1 MLVVYRYIRKP
12 SLRRFV
18 AMKSLIIVESFT
30 KTKTIKKYLGDRDV
44 AVSFSGGH
52 IYNLPKDT
60 LGFDTNTWDITY
72 IPTNPNIIKNIKEMA
87 RNADV
92 IYLAADPDLEGEAI
106 AHSLYKCL
114 EGIIKDSGSGGS
126 GGKVCHR
133 ITFNEITKNAVINA
147 IENPRTID
155 MDKVKAQ
162 ETRRIVDRLI
172 GYKVS
177 PVLWNKFNK
186 NYLSAGRVQI
196 AGLIIC
202 INQRTRIINKEII
215 PYWTIEGTFS
225 IHKDLTIVGTLNV
238 YEDASPASGSDGKL
252 KEYKIRDVDIV
263 KKILNNLSIG
273 SLYSIEYEKHIR
285 NVSPSPPYTTTT
297 LQQDAY
303 NKFRL
308 NAKTTMK
315 LAQDLYEHGHITYM
329 RTDSTSIAEDA
340 KKMLL
345 TYIRDTYDGEGS
357 GGGGTFAKYRTYKT
371 KVANAQEAHEAVRI
385 TNPKNKT
392 ISFEGSTQSH
402 EKLYQL
408 IWVRTLASLMTD
420 AVYTDLSLKLESGGS
435 GSAGSSGHIFCATK
449 TYLKELGFRILYE
462 DRLENEN
469 LENFINILKE
479 NKLAAT
485 AKEYSSQGTIDN
497 IPSLYNEVQLIKE
510 LEKEGIGRPSTYS
523 SIIDKLL
530 EKKYVEIGTNP
541 QQEYEIECFKKKKGK
556 TKKEPSELLITTK
569 KINLGGKQKDLLV
582 PTELGL
588 EVIKYIYEVFPYLC
602 DLKFT
607 SKMEDELDKIMNAGG
622 AAGVSGSASI
632 TKAAILND
640 LYAKIMGSIGSIAAS
655 GDSGCSG
662 SSNDGGGAVNKE
674 KKTGILTTRYG
685 VCYYNKELDKY
696 TNIEPYLKW
705 KKITKENLKE
715 RDIAFLS
722 SLPKPVEYLGKKYD
736 IHLGKFGIYLKDK
749 KNNNHKLEKNLWDTL
764 CFG

>member
-1 MLVVYRYIRKP
+1 
-12 SLRRFV
+12 
-18 AMKSLIIVESFT
+18 MKSLIIVESFT

-44 AVSFSGGH
+44 SVAFSGGH

-60 LGFDTNTWDITY
+60 LGFNTDTWDITFV
-72 IPTNPNIIKNIKEMA
+72 PTNPNIIKNIKEMA

-114 EGIIKDSGSGGS
+114 EGIIKGSGSSGSS
-126 GGKVCHR
+126 GGDKICHR

-147 IENPRTID
+147 LENPRTID
-155 MDKVKAQ
+155 MDRVSAQ

-225 IHKDLTIVGTLNV
+225 IQDLKIVATLNV
-238 YEDASPASGSDGKL
+238 YDATAAVAAKL

-263 KKILNNLSIG
+263 KQILNNLSIG
-273 SLYSIEYEKHIR
+273 TEGTLGSLYNIEYEKHIR
-285 NVSPSPPYTTTT
+285 SVSPSPPYTTTT

-303 NKFRL
+303 NKCRL

-345 TYIRDTYDGEGS
+345 SYIRDTYEGS
-357 GGGGTFAKYRTYKT
+357 GSSSSGGGTFAKYRTFKT

-392 ISFEGSTQSH
+392 VLFEGSTQNH
-402 EKLYQL
+402 EKLYEL
-408 IWVRTLASLMTD
+408 IWVRTVASLMTD
-420 AVYTDLSLKLESGGS
+420 AVYTDLQLKLASSTKSSEAATQMRAATLTGGS
-435 GSAGSSGHIFCATK
+435 EHIFCSTK
-449 TYLKELGFRILYE
+449 SYLKELGFRILYE
-462 DRLENEN
+462 DKLETEN
-469 LENFINILKE
+469 LEDFIKIIKE
-479 NKLAAT
+479 NNQEAT

-588 EVIKYIYEVFPYLC
+588 EVIKYIYEIFPYLC

-607 SKMEDELDKIMNAGG
+607 SKMEDDLDKIM
-622 AAGVSGSASI
+622 AGVATA
-632 TKAAILND
+632 TKETVLND
-640 LYAKIMGSIGSIAAS
+640 LYAKIKGSIASIEPTS
-655 GDSGCSG
+655 GGGSG
-662 SSNDGGGAVNKE
+662 SGGTGSSGTGTGAINKE
-674 KKTGILTTRYG
+674 KKTGIIATRYG

-705 KKITKENLKE
+705 KKISKEGLKE
-715 RDIAFLS
+715 RDIAFIS
-722 SLPKPVEYLGKKYD
+722 SLPKPIEYLGKKYD
-736 IHLGKFGIYLKDK
+736 IHLGKFGIYLKDN
-749 KNNNHKLEKNLWDTL
+749 KNNNHKLEKKLWDTF

>member
-1 MLVVYRYIRKP
+1 MISHSIIKGHYRYA
-12 SLRRFV
+12 

-44 AVSFSGGH
+44 SVAFSGGH

-60 LGFDTNTWDITY
+60 LGFNTDTWDITY
-72 IPTNPNIIKNIKEMA
+72 VPTNPNIIKNIKEMA

-114 EGIIKDSGSGGS
+114 EGIIKDGKGGS
-126 GGKVCHR
+126 YKDKVCHR
-133 ITFNEITKNAVINA
+133 ITFNEITKDAVINA
-147 IENPRTID
+147 LENPRTID
-155 MDKVKAQ
+155 MDRVCAQ

-215 PYWTIEGTFS
+215 PYWTIDGTFS
-225 IHKDLTIVGTLNV
+225 IQDLKIVGTL
-238 YEDASPASGSDGKL
+238 YAAAGAKL
-252 KEYKIRDVDIV
+252 TEYKIRDVEIV
-263 KKILNNLSIG
+263 KNILNDLSIG
-273 SLYSIEYEKHIR
+273 AKYDIEYVKNIR

-303 NKFRL
+303 NNCRF
-308 NAKTTMK
+308 NSKTTMK

-340 KKMLL
+340 KKIILS
-345 TYIRDTYDGEGS
+345 YIRNTYDTTS
-357 GGGGTFAKYRTYKT
+357 CASLSFAKYRTFKT
-371 KVANAQEAHEAVRI
+371 KIANAQEAHEAIRI
-385 TNPKNKT
+385 TNPQNKT
-392 ISFEGSTQSH
+392 ISFDGSTKNH
-402 EKLYQL
+402 EKLYEL
-408 IWVRTLASLMTD
+408 IWVRTVASLMTD
-420 AVYTDLSLKLESGGS
+420 AIYTDLQLKLESK
-435 GSAGSSGHIFCATK
+435 ACNGHIFCT
-449 TYLKELGFRILYE
+449 TISYLKELGFRILYE
-462 DRLENEN
+462 DALGNEKLED
-469 LENFINILKE
+469 FIKIIKDN
-479 NKLAAT
+479 NQNAT

-530 EKKYVEIGTNP
+530 EKKYVEIDTNP
-541 QQEYEIECFKKKKGK
+541 QQEYEIECFKKKKN
-556 TKKEPSELLITTK
+556 KELCELIITTK

-588 EVIKYIYEVFPYLC
+588 EVIKYIYEIFPYLC

-607 SKMEDELDKIMNAGG
+607 SKMEDDLDKIMNA
-622 AAGVSGSASI
+622 SI
-632 TKAAILND
+632 TKGAILDD
-640 LYAKIMGSIGSIAAS
+640 LYAKIKGSIASIEPS
-655 GDSGCSG
+655 GSVRNDSGVS
-662 SSNDGGGAVNKE
+662 KE
-674 KKTGILTTRYG
+674 KKTGVITTRYG

-705 KKITKENLKE
+705 KKISKEGLKDK
-715 RDIAFLS
+715 DIAFIS
-722 SLPKPVEYLGKKYD
+722 SLPKPIEHLGKKYD
-736 IHLGKFGIYLKDK
+736 IHLGKFGIYLKDN
-749 KNNNHKLEKNLWDTL
+749 KNNNHKLEKKLWDTY
-764 CFG
+764 CFC

>member
-1 MLVVYRYIRKP
+1 MILLVVYRYIRKP

-215 PYWTIEGTFS
+215 PYWTIEGTFN

-238 YEDASPASGSDGKL
+238 YEDASGSGGKL
-252 KEYKIRDVDIV
+252 KEYKIKDVDIV

-303 NKFRL
+303 NKCRL

-345 TYIRDTYDGEGS
+345 TYIRDTYDGS
-357 GGGGTFAKYRTYKT
+357 SGGTFAKYRTYKT

-607 SKMEDELDKIMNAGG
+607 SKMEDELDKIMNAG
-622 AAGVSGSASI
+622 VSGI

>member
-1 MLVVYRYIRKP
+1 
-12 SLRRFV
+12 
-18 AMKSLIIVESFT
+18 MKSLIIVESFT

-44 AVSFSGGH
+44 SVAFSGGH
-52 IYNLPKDT
+52 IYNLSKDT
-60 LGFDTNTWDITY
+60 LGFNTDTWDITY
-72 IPTNPNIIKNIKEMA
+72 VPTNPNIIKNIKEMA
-87 RNADV
+87 RNADI

-114 EGIIKDSGSGGS
+114 EGIIKGSSSGSGGS
-126 GGKVCHR
+126 GSGGGGNAKVCHR

-147 IENPRTID
+147 LENPRTID
-155 MDKVKAQ
+155 MDRVCAQ

-225 IHKDLTIVGTLNV
+225 IKELKIVGILYTAAA
-238 YEDASPASGSDGKL
+238 ASATAATDTKL
-252 KEYKIRDVDIV
+252 IEYKIRDIEIV
-263 KKILNNLSIG
+263 KNTLNNLSIG
-273 SLYSIEYEKHIR
+273 AKYNIEYVKHIR
-285 NVSPSPPYTTTT
+285 SVSPSPPYTTTT

-303 NKFRL
+303 NKCRF
-308 NAKTTMK
+308 NSKTTMK

-340 KKMLL
+340 KKMILS
-345 TYIRDTYDGEGS
+345 YIRDTYEGCGS
-357 GGGGTFAKYRTYKT
+357 GAFAKYRTFKT

-392 ISFEGSTQSH
+392 ISFEGSTQNH
-402 EKLYQL
+402 EKLYEL
-408 IWVRTLASLMTD
+408 IWVRTVASLMTD
-420 AVYTDLSLKLESGGS
+420 AVYTDLQLKLASSTKSSEASS
-435 GSAGSSGHIFCATK
+435 TKSSEASSGHIFCSTK
-449 TYLKELGFRILYE
+449 SYLKELGFRILYE
-462 DRLENEN
+462 DKLENEN
-469 LENFINILKE
+469 LEDFIKIIKE
-479 NKLAAT
+479 NKLAAI

-541 QQEYEIECFKKKKGK
+541 QQEYEIECFKKKKN
-556 TKKEPSELLITTK
+556 KERSGELIITTK

-588 EVIKYIYEVFPYLC
+588 EVIKYIYEIFPYLC

-607 SKMEDELDKIMNAGG
+607 SKMEDDLDKIMA
-622 AAGVSGSASI
+622 ASI
-632 TKAAILND
+632 TKGAILND
-640 LYAKIMGSIGSIAAS
+640 LYAKIKGSIASIEPS
-655 GDSGCSG
+655 GSG
-662 SSNDGGGAVNKE
+662 SSGSSGGGTGAINKE
-674 KKTGILTTRYG
+674 KKTGIITTRYG

-705 KKITKENLKE
+705 KKISKEGLKE
-715 RDIAFLS
+715 RHIAFLS
-722 SLPKPVEYLGKKYD
+722 SLPKPIEYLGKKYD

-749 KNNNHKLEKNLWDTL
+749 KNNNHKLEKKLWDTF

>member
-1 MLVVYRYIRKP
+1 
-12 SLRRFV
+12 
-18 AMKSLIIVESFT
+18 MKSLIIVESFT

-44 AVSFSGGH
+44 SVAFSGGH

-60 LGFDTNTWDITY
+60 LGFNTDTWDITY
-72 IPTNPNIIKNIKEMA
+72 VPTNPNIIKNIKEMA

-114 EGIIKDSGSGGS
+114 EGIIKDGGT
-126 GGKVCHR
+126 GNAKVCHR

-147 IENPRTID
+147 LENPRTID
-155 MDKVKAQ
+155 MDRVSAQ

-186 NYLSAGRVQI
+186 NHLSAGRVQI

-225 IHKDLTIVGTLNV
+225 IRKDLAITATL
-238 YEDASPASGSDGKL
+238 YTAADAKL
-252 KEYKIRDVDIV
+252 IEYKIRDIEIV
-263 KKILNNLSIG
+263 KNILNNLSIG
-273 SLYSIEYEKHIR
+273 TFGSLYNIEYAKHIR
-285 NVSPSPPYTTTT
+285 SVSPSPPYTTTT

-303 NKFRL
+303 NKCRF
-308 NAKTTMK
+308 NAKETMK

-340 KKMLL
+340 KKMILS
-345 TYIRDTYDGEGS
+345 YIRDTYDGS
-357 GGGGTFAKYRTYKT
+357 GGSSGGASFAKYRTFKT

-392 ISFEGSTQSH
+392 ISFEGYTNKH
-402 EKLYQL
+402 EKLYEL
-408 IWVRTLASLMTD
+408 IWVRTVASLMTD
-420 AVYTDLSLKLESGGS
+420 AVYTDLQLKF
-435 GSAGSSGHIFCATK
+435 SAAHIFCATK
-449 TYLKELGFRILYE
+449 SYLKELGFRILYE
-462 DRLENEN
+462 DKLENEN
-469 LENFINILKE
+469 LEDFIKVMKE
-479 NKLAAT
+479 NKQQAT

-530 EKKYVEIGTNP
+530 DKKYVEIGTNP

-556 TKKEPSELLITTK
+556 TKKEPSGGSGGELIITTK

-588 EVIKYIYEVFPYLC
+588 EIIKYIYEIFPYLC

-607 SKMEDELDKIMNAGG
+607 SKMEDDLDKIMNAG
-622 AAGVSGSASI
+622 SGSAGI
-632 TKAAILND
+632 TKETVLND
-640 LYAKIMGSIGSIAAS
+640 LYAKIKGSIASIEPTS
-655 GDSGCSG
+655 GVSGGSG
-662 SSNDGGGAVNKE
+662 EAVNKE
-674 KKTGILTTRYG
+674 KKTGIITTRYG

-705 KKITKENLKE
+705 KKISKEGLKD

-722 SLPKPVEYLGKKYD
+722 SLPKPIEHLGKKYD
-736 IHLGKFGIYLKDK
+736 IHLGKFGIYLKDN
-749 KNNNHKLEKNLWDTL
+749 KNNNHKLEKKLWDTF

>member
-1 MLVVYRYIRKP
+1 
-12 SLRRFV
+12 
-18 AMKSLIIVESFT
+18 MKSLIIVESFT

-44 AVSFSGGH
+44 SVAFSGGH

-60 LGFDTNTWDITY
+60 LGFNTDTWDITY
-72 IPTNPNIIKNIKEMA
+72 VPTNPNIIKNIKEMA

-114 EGIIKDSGSGGS
+114 EGIIKDGSSGS
-126 GGKVCHR
+126 GKVCHR

-147 IENPRTID
+147 LENPRTID

-225 IHKDLTIVGTLNV
+225 IGKDLAITGTLYAASAANASA
-238 YEDASPASGSDGKL
+238 DANAKL
-252 KEYKIRDVDIV
+252 IEYKIRDIEIV
-263 KKILNNLSIG
+263 KNILNDLSIG
-273 SLYSIEYEKHIR
+273 AKYNIEYAKHIR

-303 NKFRL
+303 NKCRF
-308 NAKTTMK
+308 NAKETMK
-315 LAQDLYEHGHITYM
+315 LAQDLYEHGYITYM

-340 KKMLL
+340 KKMILS
-345 TYIRDTYDGEGS
+345 YIRDTYDGSS
-357 GGGGTFAKYRTYKT
+357 GASFAKYRTFKT

-392 ISFEGSTQSH
+392 ISFEGSTKKH
-402 EKLYQL
+402 EKLYEL

-420 AVYTDLSLKLESGGS
+420 AVYTDLQLKFCDR
-435 GSAGSSGHIFCATK
+435 HIFCATK
-449 TYLKELGFRILYE
+449 SYLKELGFRILYE
-462 DRLENEN
+462 DKLENEN
-469 LENFINILKE
+469 LEDFVKIIKD
-479 NKLAAT
+479 NKQQAT

-530 EKKYVEIGTNP
+530 DKKYVEIGTNP
-541 QQEYEIECFKKKKGK
+541 QQEYEIECFKKKKS
-556 TKKEPSELLITTK
+556 KERSGGESGELIITTK

-588 EVIKYIYEVFPYLC
+588 EIIKYIYEIFPYLC

-607 SKMEDELDKIMNAGG
+607 SKMEDDLDKIINASSNVGITKVAVLNDIFAKIKG
-622 AAGVSGSASI
+622 SIASIEPTSGVSGSTGS
-632 TKAAILND
+632 
-640 LYAKIMGSIGSIAAS
+640 GSIS
-655 GDSGCSG
+655 
-662 SSNDGGGAVNKE
+662 KE
-674 KKTGILTTRYG
+674 KKTGIITTRYG

-696 TNIEPYLKW
+696 TNIEPFLKW
-705 KKITKENLKE
+705 KKISKEGLKE

-722 SLPKPVEYLGKKYD
+722 SLPKPIEYLGKKYD
-736 IHLGKFGIYLKDK
+736 LHLGKFGIYLKDN
-749 KNNNHKLEKNLWDTL
+749 KNNNHKLDKKLWDTF

>member
-1 MLVVYRYIRKP
+1 LLVLYKDATP
-12 SLRRFV
+12 LRFFA
-18 AMKSLIIVESFT
+18 AMKSLVIVESFT

-44 AVSFSGGH
+44 SVAFSGGH

-60 LGFDTNTWDITY
+60 LGFNTDTWDITY
-72 IPTNPNIIKNIKEMA
+72 VPTNPNIIKNIKEMA

-114 EGIIKDSGSGGS
+114 EGIIKGSGGVS
-126 GGKVCHR
+126 GVSGNAKVCHR
-133 ITFNEITKNAVINA
+133 ITFNEITKNAVIKA
-147 IENPRTID
+147 LENPRTID
-155 MDKVKAQ
+155 MDRVCAQ

-177 PVLWNKFNK
+177 PVLWSKFNK

-215 PYWTIEGTFS
+215 PYWTIESTFS
-225 IHKDLTIVGTLNV
+225 IQDLKIVGTL
-238 YEDASPASGSDGKL
+238 YTAATAATDTKL
-252 KEYKIRDVDIV
+252 IEYKIRDIEVV

-273 SLYSIEYEKHIR
+273 AKYDIEYVKHIR

-303 NKFRL
+303 NKCRF
-308 NAKTTMK
+308 NSKTTMK

-340 KKMLL
+340 KKMILS
-345 TYIRDTYDGEGS
+345 YIRDTYEGS
-357 GGGGTFAKYRTYKT
+357 ASGTSGSFAKYRTFKT

-392 ISFEGSTQSH
+392 ILFEGSTKNH
-402 EKLYQL
+402 EKLYEL
-408 IWVRTLASLMTD
+408 IWVRTVASLMTD
-420 AVYTDLSLKLESGGS
+420 AVYTDLQLKFCSEAST
-435 GSAGSSGHIFCATK
+435 GHIFCSTK
-449 TYLKELGFRILYE
+449 SYLKELGFRILY
-462 DRLENEN
+462 DDKLENEK
-469 LENFINILKE
+469 LEDFLKIMKD
-479 NKLAAT
+479 NKQMAT

-541 QQEYEIECFKKKKGK
+541 QQEYDIECFKKKKN
-556 TKKEPSELLITTK
+556 KERSSELIITTK

-588 EVIKYIYEVFPYLC
+588 EVIKYIYEIFPYLC

-607 SKMEDELDKIMNAGG
+607 SKMEDDLDKIMNASVAG
-622 AAGVSGSASI
+622 AASLAGAASI
-632 TKAAILND
+632 TKGAILNA
-640 LYAKIMGSIGSIAAS
+640 LYAKIKGSIDAIEPSGGGS
-655 GDSGCSG
+655 SG
-662 SSNDGGGAVNKE
+662 SSGSSGSGAVSKE
-674 KKTGILTTRYG
+674 KKTGIITTRYG

-705 KKITKENLKE
+705 KKISKEGLKE
-715 RDIAFLS
+715 KDIAFIS
-722 SLPKPVEYLGKKYD
+722 SLPKPIEYLGKKYD
-736 IHLGKFGIYLKDK
+736 IHLGKFGIYLKDN
-749 KNNNHKLEKNLWDTL
+749 KNNNHKLEKKLWDTY
-764 CFG
+764 CFS